1 MTATDRHDWHDLVT
15 TRVVVRSTTTATD
28 RHDSSSCASSPAPRA
43 SPCFSSGAS
52 LLTTFLRWR
61 ARQRNSLSICFV
73 GCLVL
78 PETDGWRRASRKGW
92 TAAKVCP
99 DRRTKATGVAAT
111 KSGLELTRSA
121 AMGAYGA
128 KPYRQAQ
135 CLFGINTTTVFQ
147 ILSRTISTKKSKI
160 SVLRFAAAA
169 CADTQVG
176 AEQAEPQQPNRRT
189 EWLQLMQLILELGHQ
204 ASNWTGTG

>member
-99 DRRTKATGVAAT
+99 DRRTKATG
-111 KSGLELTRSA
+111 
-121 AMGAYGA
+121 
-128 KPYRQAQ
+128 
-135 CLFGINTTTVFQ
+135 
-147 ILSRTISTKKSKI
+147 
-160 SVLRFAAAA
+160 AAAA

-204 ASNWTGTG
+204 ASDWTGTG